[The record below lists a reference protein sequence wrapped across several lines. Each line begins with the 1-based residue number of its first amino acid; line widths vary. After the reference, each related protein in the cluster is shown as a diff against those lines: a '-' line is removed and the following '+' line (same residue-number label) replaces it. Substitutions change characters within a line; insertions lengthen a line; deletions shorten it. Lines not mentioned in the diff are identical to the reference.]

1 MKKPASALALL
12 AVAFA
17 ASASDAPYDETA
29 NAKAEVQQ
37 VLEAARTDH
46 KQILLVFGAN
56 WCPDCRELDKALHG
70 TSRALVEGRFDV
82 VKIDVGNF
90 DKNLDLAERYG
101 NPIEKGIPAIVVLTA
116 DGKISYST
124 KGGELANARKMGET
138 GIYDFLVRSV
148 AKPAG

>member
-46 KQILLVFGAN
+46 KQILLVFGA
-56 WCPDCRELDKALHG
+56 PQIPRVTLHLALGH
-70 TSRALVEGRFDV
+70 TFTIEARNLSAANKYVQSIALNGQPCTGFKLAHADV
-82 VKIDVGNF
+82 V
-90 DKNLDLAERYG
+90 R
-101 NPIEKGIPAIVVLTA
+101 
-116 DGKISYST
+116 
-124 KGGELANARKMGET
+124 GGRLVFEMGPQPK
-138 GIYDFLVRSV
+138 R
-148 AKPAG
+148 